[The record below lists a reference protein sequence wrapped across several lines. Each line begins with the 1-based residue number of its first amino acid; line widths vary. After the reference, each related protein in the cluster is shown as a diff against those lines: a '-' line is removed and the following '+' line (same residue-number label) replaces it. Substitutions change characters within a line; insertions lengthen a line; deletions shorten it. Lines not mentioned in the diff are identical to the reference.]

1 MAKGDGSITE
11 VKKRDGGSY
20 SPKRWKVRF
29 DCGTNPIT
37 GKREII
43 SRTARGTKADAHKL
57 RDQIRAEHES
67 GLVVDADKATFREFA
82 KSWHHKRV
90 NEGAV
95 GTARLK
101 REAGIIRDLNGYIG
115 SMKLKNI
122 NAEVVESLYVQM

>member
-43 SRTARGTKADAHKL
+43 SRTARGTKADARKL

-67 GLVVDADKATFREFA
+67 GLAVDADKVTFREFA
-82 KSWHHKRV
+82 
-90 NEGAV
+90 
-95 GTARLK
+95 
-101 REAGIIRDLNGYIG
+101 
-115 SMKLKNI
+115 
-122 NAEVVESLYVQM
+122 ES